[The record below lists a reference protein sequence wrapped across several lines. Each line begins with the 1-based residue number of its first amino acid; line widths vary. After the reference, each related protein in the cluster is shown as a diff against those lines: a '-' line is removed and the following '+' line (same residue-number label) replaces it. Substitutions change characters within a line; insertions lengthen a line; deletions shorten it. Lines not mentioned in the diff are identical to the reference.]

1 LRLSSNVVDAISNGF
16 AEFLVDEVVHIDFI
30 RATFRP
36 IIAAS
41 VLVVVDQ
48 PFLLGIDRD
57 HRLAFG
63 QRRRER
69 LKSTVSNDAIRL

>member
-16 AEFLVDEVVHIDFI
+16 TEFLVDEVVHIDFI
-30 RATFRP
+30 RVTFRP

-48 PFLLGIDRD
+48 PFFLV
-57 HRLAFG
+57 
-63 QRRRER
+63 
-69 LKSTVSNDAIRL
+69 STEITGWPSANVAVNA